1 MPLSATLGTNPRLLR
16 LDAKRDQDCAPR
28 GLADLRKYQD
38 YLRHAAECR
47 EMARTAPPA
56 HREQLDQMADVWED
70 LAAARKRKL
79 EKLGISPNDDT
90 AEIE

>member
-1 MPLSATLGTNPRLLR
+1 
-16 LDAKRDQDCAPR
+16 
-28 GLADLRKYQD
+28 
-38 YLRHAAECR
+38 
-47 EMARTAPPA
+47 MARTAPPA